1 MYITLFSPLNN
12 SVKDMSLFPLLEI
25 RKLSCKEINS
35 HIQGHTAS
43 EWQSQDLNP
52 GCQAIKSTKSLS
64 SSVSSAWDQS
74 WTYWKERLSLVKR
87 GLKRETGF
95 IYRLEKDQWPHTQTN
110 LVCRGHLVLS
120 GDTFYCHNLE
130 LATGIK

>member
-1 MYITLFSPLNN
+1 MYITSFSPLNN

-52 GCQAIKSTKSLS
+52 GCQAIKST
-64 SSVSSAWDQS
+64 V
-74 WTYWKERLSLVKR
+74 LVTKQQCLLCV
-87 GLKRETGF
+87 GPELDLLEGKVKFSQE
-95 IYRLEKDQWPHTQTN
+95 RLEKGNWF
-110 LVCRGHLVLS
+110 HL
-120 GDTFYCHNLE
+120 
-130 LATGIK
+130 